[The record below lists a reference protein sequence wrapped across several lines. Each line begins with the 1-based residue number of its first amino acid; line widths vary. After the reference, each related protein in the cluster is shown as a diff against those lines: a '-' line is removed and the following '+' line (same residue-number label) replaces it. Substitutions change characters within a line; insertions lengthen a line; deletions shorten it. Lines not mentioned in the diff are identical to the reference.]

1 MNKIR
6 FSLLLVAIT
15 LWSMSIGWSQIDV
28 KGKIKEKSTERA
40 NQRTDEGIDKGLDK
54 VEEGVKSIFKK
65 KEKKTEEKTE
75 ETQTTETTTTTTN
88 TPVTPATPQK
98 IESYTKY
105 DFVPGDQIILFEDF
119 SQDAIGD
126 FPALWTTSGSGEVRT
141 INQIPGNFLYM
152 NTRDKVYHL
161 MKNMDLNKNFIFEFD
176 IVMTP
181 GEEESNNGSC
191 HLTLYN
197 SDKSEFLDDDLYP
210 GFQGVH
216 VGMSQSS
223 WDITAYKEGAI
234 EVISGSSEIAPIVIN
249 QKCHVIIWVQNRR
262 LRIYHD
268 GKKTV
273 DLPTIIYE
281 GTNPNRLRF
290 SLWGA
295 NGLPYISNIKFT
307 TAAPDT
313 RSKLLT
319 EGKYISYGITF
330 DSGKDAVKPE
340 SYGAINDIAKV
351 LKENPTVKIKIV
363 GHTDSDGDD
372 AKNLELSKS
381 RAANVKAS
389 LVKDFGIDASRI
401 QTDGKGESETIAPN
415 TSAEGK
421 AKNRRVEFIKL

>member
-1 MNKIR
+1 MKKHVISL
-6 FSLLLVAIT
+6 FSLLFLIFNVN
-15 LWSMSIGWSQIDV
+15 SQIDIKSKV
-28 KGKIKEKSTERA
+28 KEKT
-40 NQRTDEGIDKGLDK
+40 NQRIETRTDEGIEKGLDK
-54 VEEGVKSIFKK
+54 IEEGVGSIFKK
-65 KEKKTEEKTE
+65 KDKKEKTE
-75 ETQTTETTTTTTN
+75 KTEDTQTTETTTNTETSSTTT
-88 TPVTPATPQK
+88 TTPQK

-119 SQDAIGD
+119 SQDAVGD

-152 NTRDKVYHL
+152 NTKDKVYNL

-181 GEEESNNGSC
+181 DEEESTYGSC
-191 HLTLYN
+191 YLTLYN

-210 GFQGVH
+210 GIQGVH
-216 VGMSQSS
+216 VGMSHSS
-223 WDITAYKEGAI
+223 WEITAYKEGAGD
-234 EVISGSSEIAPIVIN
+234 VISGSSEISPIIIN
-249 QKCHVIIWVQNRR
+249 KKCHVIIWVQGRR

-268 GKKTV
+268 GKKSV

-290 SLWGA
+290 SLWGC
-295 NGLPYISNIKFT
+295 NGLPYVTNIKFM

-330 DSGKDAVKPE
+330 DSGKDIVKPE
-340 SYGAINDIAKV
+340 SYGALNDIAKV
-351 LKENPTVKIKIV
+351 LKENPTVKVKIV

-372 AKNLELSKS
+372 AKNLDLSKR

-389 LVKDFGIDASRI
+389 LVKDFGIDASQI
-401 QTDGKGESETIAPN
+401 QTDGKGETESIAPN